1 VYPHFRK
8 AAAQHDI
15 YLNLVTF
22 VNYVMILVNYTYW
35 DSPES
40 QCHDTSIQMYYMYLG
55 LMKSLDKLLN

>member
-22 VNYVMILVNYTYW
+22 VNYVMILVN
-35 DSPES
+35 
-40 QCHDTSIQMYYMYLG
+40 
-55 LMKSLDKLLN
+55 